1 MISVKEETAEF
12 RIVSGPEDVE
22 ASAGEAVS
30 LHVKATG
37 SGLSYQ
43 WQFRTSSGTAWRSCT
58 SAGCNTDTFSFVMK
72 ESMDGRQYRCIVD
85 DGRNVAV
92 SRTARI
98 TYVSVLEITTQ
109 PEDTEAAA
117 GETVSLHVGASGSDL
132 SYQWQWRKSGS
143 SWTNCT
149 SSGCDTD
156 TFRFEMKKIMD
167 GREYR
172 CVVSDGNREVIS
184 ETALVTL
191 ADETLRITEQPEN
204 YMVAA
209 GDSVDLHIGARGTD
223 LCYQWQWRKSGGSW
237 TNCTS
242 AGCDT
247 DTFSFV
253 MKTTMDG
260 RQYRCIVID
269 GEGNVVLSETV
280 TVELVNRATVSAVE
294 TEPAEEAAAAA
305 EAETAAEEV
314 TADEAVTV
322 EAVEVEEP
330 VEAEGTEA
338 VEETVEAKE
347 TEAAEETAEAEETE
361 AAEETAEAEETEA
374 TEETAEAE
382 PEEYTELTIVSQPW
396 IVEQD
401 GKSFVVTLEA
411 DGEELSYRWD
421 YFSAAG
427 SDWRE
432 ILEGLDESVFV
443 SVDGESRGKLT
454 TVLTEAA
461 ESVMIRC
468 IVSDSYGNEVT
479 TNELELN

>member
-1 MISVKEETAEF
+1 M
-12 RIVSGPEDVE
+12 
-22 ASAGEAVS
+22 
-30 LHVKATG
+30 
-37 SGLSYQ
+37 
-43 WQFRTSSGTAWRSCT
+43 
-58 SAGCNTDTFSFVMK
+58 
-72 ESMDGRQYRCIVD
+72 
-85 DGRNVAV
+85 

-209 GDSVDLHIGARGTD
+209 GERVDLHIGARGTD
-223 LCYQWQWRKSGGSW
+223 LSYQWQWRKSGGSW

-269 GEGNVVLSETV
+269 GEGNAVLSETV

-322 EAVEVEEP
+322 EAVEAEKP

-374 TEETAEAE
+374 VEETAETEETEAAEETAETEETEAVEETAEAE
-382 PEEYTELTIVSQPW
+382 TEEYTELTIVSQPW
-396 IVEQD
+396 IDEQD

-411 DGEELSYRWD
+411 DGEELSYRWE